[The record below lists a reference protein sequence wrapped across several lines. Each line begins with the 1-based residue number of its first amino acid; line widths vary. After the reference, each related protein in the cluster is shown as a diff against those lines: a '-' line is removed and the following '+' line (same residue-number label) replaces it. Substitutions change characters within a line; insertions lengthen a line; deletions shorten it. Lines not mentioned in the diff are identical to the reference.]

1 MHDLGSPTWLHFHPS
16 VRMTAS
22 GSFHPIMTEQ
32 DIIFTAGTPATE
44 LTTAQRHYVQ
54 YTIQQVQIDQ
64 QATFSGG
71 EKDTQAILKWV
82 RDMEEHFYGLF
93 VQPELWVILAAVR
106 LKGEARSWFAEVE
119 KEHIFGDWNRFKT
132 AFIEKWSPD
141 YFHKVITAYHGIR
154 QDEEE
159 TVDDFYAKFRLLRDN
174 LPERDPESI
183 AKVLFVNALRPGLH
197 EIVVRQFHDSVES
210 TYKTARLVMVLQD
223 SVESSTRATGSQ
235 TQKATENFGDQNSQK
250 ANKATRT
257 NKTIGVKACFLCN
270 QTGHLVRDCPQYQ
283 AKFCLHCRTND
294 HSTADCLFKYGPN
307 RKRDK
312 KVPICYKCSESGHI
326 ARDCTYSPFGITYVR
341 GQSTA
346 GRSSCSPPKAAV
358 EKGSDTSYAESSG
371 SLEGAIETASD
382 ADRQAQSD
390 GDDKLSEMLGYGH
403 GTDYSPPSPI
413 TKCFRCREFGHLT
426 QECTAPL
433 EMSHIEY
440 TSKDKCLR
448 CKKRGHRDIDC
459 PEPNTAETESLEA
472 ETHETNSVAS
482 ADSVE
487 PVDLIENQPVEI
499 SQGEVHSTE
508 DLGFAS
514 E

>member
-1 MHDLGSPTWLHFHPS
+1 
-16 VRMTAS
+16 
-22 GSFHPIMTEQ
+22 
-32 DIIFTAGTPATE
+32 
-44 LTTAQRHYVQ
+44 
-54 YTIQQVQIDQ
+54 
-64 QATFSGG
+64 
-71 EKDTQAILKWV
+71 
-82 RDMEEHFYGLF
+82 
-93 VQPELWVILAAVR
+93 
-106 LKGEARSWFAEVE
+106 
-119 KEHIFGDWNRFKT
+119 
-132 AFIEKWSPD
+132 
-141 YFHKVITAYHGIR
+141 
-154 QDEEE
+154 
-159 TVDDFYAKFRLLRDN
+159 
-174 LPERDPESI
+174 
-183 AKVLFVNALRPGLH
+183 
-197 EIVVRQFHDSVES
+197 
-210 TYKTARLVMVLQD
+210 MVLQD

-346 GRSSCSPPKAAV
+346 GRSSCSPPKAA
-358 EKGSDTSYAESSG
+358 
-371 SLEGAIETASD
+371 
-382 ADRQAQSD
+382 
-390 GDDKLSEMLGYGH
+390 
-403 GTDYSPPSPI
+403 
-413 TKCFRCREFGHLT
+413 CFRCREFGHLT